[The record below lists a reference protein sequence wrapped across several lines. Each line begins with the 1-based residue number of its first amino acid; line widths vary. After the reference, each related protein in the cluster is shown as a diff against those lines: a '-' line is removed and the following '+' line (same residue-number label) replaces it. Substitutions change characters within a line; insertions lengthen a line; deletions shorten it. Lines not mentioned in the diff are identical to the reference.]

1 MDVWQREVHF
11 STQRV
16 LEAAGFGVTPTGD
29 QAGCCGALHTHAG
42 LVTRG
47 EQLTHNVDAALD
59 PNIPI
64 IVNSAGC
71 GAHLKQHSSH
81 QVFDSQEFL
90 AQHLDRLPEV
100 TPLKMTVAVQD
111 PCHLRHVQR
120 AHLPTRTLLKRFV
133 STVSELDDDGLCCGA
148 GGAYS
153 VLQPKMA
160 LQVRDRKVASIT
172 RAAPD
177 VVASANPGCSMH
189 LAAGGVNIEH
199 PMVIIDNALRLGR

>member
-1 MDVWQREVHF
+1 VN
-11 STQRV
+11 
-16 LEAAGFGVTPTGD
+16 
-29 QAGCCGALHTHAG
+29 
-42 LVTRG
+42 RG
-47 EQLTHNVDAALD
+47 EQLTQQVDAALD
-59 PNIPI
+59 PSIPI

-81 QVFDSQEFL
+81 QVFDAQEFL

-100 TPLKMTVAVQD
+100 TPLEMTVAVQD

-133 STVSELDDDGLCCGA
+133 NTVSELDDDGLCCGA

-153 VLQPKMA
+153 ILQPKMA
-160 LQVRDRKVASIT
+160 QQVRDRKVASIT

-189 LAAGGVNIEH
+189 LAAGGVTIEH
-199 PMVIIDNALRLGR
+199 PMVIVDNALRAG

>member
-11 STQRV
+11 ATQRV

-29 QAGCCGALHTHAG
+29 QASCCGALHTHAG
-42 LVTRG
+42 LVNRG
-47 EQLTHNVDAALD
+47 EQLTQQVDAALD
-59 PNIPI
+59 PSIPI

-81 QVFDSQEFL
+81 QVFDAQEFL

-100 TPLKMTVAVQD
+100 TPLEMTVAVQD

-120 AHLPTRTLLKRFV
+120 AHLPTRALLKRFV
-133 STVSELDDDGLCCGA
+133 NTVSELDDDGLCCGA

-153 VLQPKMA
+153 ILQPKMA

-189 LAAGGVNIEH
+189 LAAGGVTIEH
-199 PMVIIDNALRLGR
+199 PMVIIDNALRAG